1 MKLQEIRDGFFK
13 AEETLKQINPR
24 VKCYIVAMV
33 GNQQFMMQ
41 DLVQGS
47 DALLGLPKNSG
58 LDQSSDSIKTMV
70 CEGAEIKKSGKETSK
85 ELKAKQVAFERSL
98 ETLEFNAPTY
108 ELRFYNLDIEAI
120 QEIKTHPLVQAVEK
134 TNLST
139 ASINIVIG

>member
-1 MKLQEIRDGFFK
+1 
-13 AEETLKQINPR
+13 
-24 VKCYIVAMV
+24 MV

-58 LDQSSDSIKTMV
+58 LDQSSDSIKAMI

-85 ELKAKQVAFERSL
+85 EFKAKRVAFEKAL

-120 QEIKTHPLVQAVEK
+120 QEIKTHPLVQAVGK
-134 TNLST
+134 TNMSA